1 MEDFRADVDVVIL
14 DSVENKKKEIAVVHE
29 LTKLR
34 YTPRGKN
41 EDLIL
46 VMEIN
51 KPIHFYLLK
60 ASTV

>member
-1 MEDFRADVDVVIL
+1 MITVVY
-14 DSVENKKKEIAVVHE
+14 E

-34 YTPRGKN
+34 YTQRKKK

-51 KPIHFYLLK
+51 KTIHFYLLK
-60 ASTV
+60 ASAI

>member
-1 MEDFRADVDVVIL
+1 MITVVY
-14 DSVENKKKEIAVVHE
+14 E

-34 YTPRGKN
+34 YMQRKKKK

-51 KPIHFYLLK
+51 KTIHFYLLK
-60 ASTV
+60 ASAI